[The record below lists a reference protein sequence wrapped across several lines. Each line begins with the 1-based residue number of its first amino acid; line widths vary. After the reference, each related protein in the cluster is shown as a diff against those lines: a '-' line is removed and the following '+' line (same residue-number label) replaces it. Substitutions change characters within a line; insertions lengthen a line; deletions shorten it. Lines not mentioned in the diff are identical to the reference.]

1 MPYARDEDKK
11 LADKRRREEKGDIN
25 LQRERL
31 FRRLVK
37 HYEENCR
44 DREVGRHPTSLEPKP
59 KKNTLDKYGIVVF
72 LADPRMFP
80 LHLQSNKNEFIQVQE
95 PELIADWQG
104 EDHVLVPP
112 NEESPHVEDQ
122 LDKLKATLDA
132 MNIPDAS
139 DGTKAK
145 RFATLKNLL
154 SWTESQDLAESLNS
168 GVVLEYINTKE
179 CARNTKLGFYTALY
193 FFTCKHDLIKGVT
206 DDTKKKIEK
215 FSADMKDT
223 VKYHQHNQEEIAEL
237 FDVKPMSEIIKTA
250 EEKFAPLSDEL
261 VLLKV
266 YDELTLRSD
275 FADISVFH
283 KEPPGI
289 LEDQSYYVIDTGTI
303 HFNGWKKT
311 GTKERKKRY
320 FAFTFSAN
328 LQRLLKQYIAKH
340 KGDKLFVAKP
350 YSKILQNAGTNVT
363 TLRKAKIREV
373 YDDASFTMDER
384 RDLAEKM
391 KHSWTTQLVY
401 AGINR
406 RALRSG
412 KIFSE

>member
-31 FRRLVK
+31 FRKLVK
-37 HYEENCR
+37 HYDENDR
-44 DREVGRHPTSLEPKP
+44 DRGAGRHPTSLEPKP
-59 KKNTLDKYGIVVF
+59 KKSTLDKYGIVVF

-80 LHLQSNKNEFIQVQE
+80 LHLQSNKNEFIQVHK
-95 PELIADWQG
+95 PELIEDWRG

-122 LDKLKATLDA
+122 LDKLKQTLDA
-132 MNIPDAS
+132 MDIPDATDS
-139 DGTKAK
+139 TKAK

-193 FFTCKHDLIKGVT
+193 FFTCKHNLIAGVT
-206 DDTKKKIEK
+206 DETKTKIEK
-215 FSADMKDT
+215 LSADMKDT

-237 FDVKPMSEIIKTA
+237 LDVKPMSEIIKNA
-250 EEKFAPLSDEL
+250 ETKFSLLSDEV

-275 FADISVFH
+275 FADISVFQ
-283 KEPPGI
+283 KEPPGT
-289 LEDQSYYVIDTGTI
+289 LEDQSYYVVETGTI

-311 GTKERKKRY
+311 GMKGKKKKY
-320 FAFTFSAN
+320 FAFTFSAK
-328 LQRLLKQYIAKH
+328 LQKLLKKYIAQH

-373 YDDASFTMDER
+373 YDDDSFTMDKR
-384 RDLAEKM
+384 RDLAKQM

-406 RALRSG
+406 RSLRSG